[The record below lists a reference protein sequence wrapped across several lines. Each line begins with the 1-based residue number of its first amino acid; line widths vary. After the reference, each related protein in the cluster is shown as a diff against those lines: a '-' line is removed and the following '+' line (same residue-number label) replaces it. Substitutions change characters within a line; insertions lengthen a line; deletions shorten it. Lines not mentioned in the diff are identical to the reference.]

1 MNKLLIFV
9 VTIVTLLVVAL
20 IGRPLD
26 ALYELAWDFRQYNNF
41 DGNIE
46 KIEDSDSK
54 LSVSEIQKIIPFG
67 VEVEYDSTLHCFS
80 N

>member
-1 MNKLLIFV
+1 MNKFLIFV

-54 LSVSEIQKIIPFG
+54 LSVSEIQNIIPFG
-67 VEVEYDSTLHCFS
+67 VEVEYDST
-80 N
+80 